1 MNNAIAT
8 RVAMRDWRALFQ
20 ETGNRVGRNRGFKTE
35 AEAATNII
43 KAQEFDGVANLY
55 TLGHTKPGEI
65 VLGLNKIN
73 IGRSAGTII

>member
-1 MNNAIAT
+1 MKNVIDMINIK
-8 RVAMRDWRALFQ
+8 RDWRLLFQ
-20 ETGNRVGRNRGFKTE
+20 QTGNRIGRYRGFKTE

>member
-1 MNNAIAT
+1 MKNVIDMINIK
-8 RVAMRDWRALFQ
+8 RDWRLLFQ
-20 ETGNRVGRNRGFKTE
+20 QTGNRIGRNRGFKTE

-65 VLGLNKIN
+65 VLGLNQIN
-73 IGRSAGTII
+73 IGRSAGTRI